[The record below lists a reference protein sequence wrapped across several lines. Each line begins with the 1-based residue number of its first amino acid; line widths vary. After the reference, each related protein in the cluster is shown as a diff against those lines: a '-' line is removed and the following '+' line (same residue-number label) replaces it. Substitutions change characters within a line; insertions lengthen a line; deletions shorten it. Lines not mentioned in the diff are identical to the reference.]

1 MLLLDLLFPKFCV
14 GCKKWGKYICNNCRK
29 DIELLEFYVCPICS
43 KRTQTGLIHTRCGGN
58 SYIDGVV
65 SSMKYNQIAKKL
77 VKAIKYQLIYD
88 IYKELFDL
96 IFQTKLTIFNEFY
109 KNYSRCYFLPIPLHT
124 NRFKM
129 RGFNQAEELTKLFSK
144 KFQYPVLDSL
154 VRIRDTKQQAQIHHK
169 NQRLENIKGA
179 FIIKEKQAIVGKTI
193 ILVDDVYTS
202 GSTCS
207 EAAKTL
213 RECGAFKVFVWSLAR
228 D

>member
-1 MLLLDLLFPKFCV
+1 MLLLDLLFPKFCT
-14 GCKKWGKYICNNCRK
+14 GCKKWGNYICDSCRK
-29 DIELLEFYVCPICS
+29 NIELLEFYICPVCS
-43 KRTQTGLIHTRCGGN
+43 KQTLTGLIHTNCKRN

-65 SSMKYNQIAKKL
+65 SSMRYNHIAKKL
-77 VKAIKYQLIYD
+77 VKAIKYQLVYD
-88 IYKELFDL
+88 IYQELFDL
-96 IFQTKLTIFNEFY
+96 IFHTQSTIFNEFY
-109 KNYSRCYFLPIPLHT
+109 KNYSNCYFLPIPLHK

-144 KFQYPVLDSL
+144 QFQYPILDSL
-154 VRIRDTKQQAQIHHK
+154 VRIRDTKPQAQIHHK
-169 NQRLENIKGA
+169 KQRLENIKGA
-179 FIIKEKQAIVGKTI
+179 FSVTEKQAITGKTI

-202 GSTCS
+202 GSTCL